1 MDSRIAKG
9 MIHPE
14 MNTLIPENEL
24 TLEKLQNDPSVA
36 LISDEVGSW
45 EELIRNLM
53 DYLKLPRSG
62 RRFSDYYSVELYG
75 CNVPA
80 MFVSLQYRFKPDN
93 PFQVKETLFFS
104 EPDLYYN
111 KKAFDEGRINLCFV
125 IGYSGSGKSELTR
138 EYEGDGIEKVEL
150 DNIVCVKDHY
160 TLEDLKAK
168 GDLLYSFFTGEGSK
182 YYISREERD
191 VFADHGEV
199 FVKFIKYAQG
209 YAASHPE
216 RKFILEGIWTYLF
229 FDYPSDFEK
238 YAVYMKGTS
247 LAKSKI
253 RRLIRESNDSVDQ
266 AIDRLIDFGIYAMDS
281 ALHDSN
287 VDKWRHYFE
296 KKEAT
301 IIKEEDNNFT
311 RLRDSIMAE
320 INNINYH
327 FVHGDAAAIEG
338 IMEKAKGSEEMD
350 MREKAIVVEECR
362 KAIADL
368 SA

>member
-1 MDSRIAKG
+1 
-9 MIHPE
+9 
-14 MNTLIPENEL
+14 MNTLIPEN
-24 TLEKLQNDPSVA
+24 DPRVA
-36 LISDEVGSW
+36 LISDDVGSW
-45 EELIRNLM
+45 EELIS
-53 DYLKLPRSG
+53 DFKAYLKLRRRD

-75 CNVPA
+75 CSVPA
-80 MFVSLQYRFKPDN
+80 MFMSLKYRFKPDN

-111 KKAFDEGRINLCFV
+111 KKAFDEGKINLCFV
-125 IGYSGSGKSELTR
+125 IGYSGSGKSVLTR

-168 GDLLYSFFTGEGSK
+168 GDLLYSFFAGEGAK

-199 FVKFIKYAQG
+199 FVKFIKYAQE

-229 FDYPSDFEK
+229 FDDPSDFVK

-247 LAKSKI
+247 LAKSKL
-253 RRLIRESNDSVDQ
+253 RRLKRESNESVDQ
-266 AIDRLIDFGIYAMDS
+266 AIDRLIEFGIYAMDS

-338 IMEKAKGSEEMD
+338 IMEKANTSEEMD

-362 KAIADL
+362 KAIADM

>member
-1 MDSRIAKG
+1 MTDNG
-9 MIHPE
+9 M
-14 MNTLIPENEL
+14 NALIPSGEL
-24 TLEKLQNDPSVA
+24 SVEKLKNETDIAV
-36 LISDEVGSW
+36 ISDDVSSW
-45 EELIRNLM
+45 EELMSELK
-53 DYLKLPRSG
+53 DYLKLSRSD
-62 RRFSDYYSVELYG
+62 RRFSDYYSVELFG

-80 MFVSLQYRFKPDN
+80 MFMNMSYRFKPTS
-93 PFQVKETLFFS
+93 PIPVGETLFIS

-111 KKAFDEGRINLCFV
+111 KKAFDEGQINLCFV
-125 IGYSGSGKSELTR
+125 IGYSGSGKSVLTR

-150 DNIVCVKDHY
+150 DDIVCVKDHY
-160 TLEDLKAK
+160 TLEELKEM
-168 GDLLYSFFTGEGSK
+168 GDLLYSFFAGEGAK

-199 FVKFIKYAQG
+199 FVKFIEFAQD

-229 FDYPSDFEK
+229 FDDPSQFEQ

-253 RRLIRESNDSVDQ
+253 RRLMREATDSVDE
-266 AIDRLIDFGIYAMDS
+266 AIDRILEFGIYATDS

-296 KKEAT
+296 KKRET

-320 INNINYH
+320 INNINSL
-327 FVHGDAAAIEG
+327 FVHGDLSGIESV
-338 IMEKAKGSEEMD
+338 MQNAMASDDMD
-350 MREKAIVVEECR
+350 KREKTIIVDECR

-368 SA
+368 